1 MSELRKNLSIINSLL
16 SPITR
21 DINKMIKNG
30 EDVDNYIIE
39 DVNFFIQQVTNLQ
52 RKIDDHIE
60 RLNEDS
66 DEDSKEDNTPI
77 LAPEFH
83 SGDEDDDSTP
93 MSQPPMSQPPS
104 KKVPSKK
111 VPSKKVPSK
120 KKLAAMK
127 KIQLYLANNPE
138 TVSQRVARELTD
150 KDTKKG
156 TPKPKS
162 TPKPK
167 KAKATP
173 KPKPSKS
180 VNIKEKGLSGSTKG
194 LTLAQKR
201 LAEAFSK
208 SNR

>member
-21 DINKMIKNG
+21 DINKMITNDDDIG
-30 EDVDNYIIE
+30 DDIIE
-39 DVNFFIQQVTNLQ
+39 DVNFFIQQLTNLQ
-52 RKIDDHIE
+52 RKIDEVSGRFND
-60 RLNEDS
+60 DS
-66 DEDSKEDNTPI
+66 YEDSKEDNTPI
-77 LAPEFH
+77 LAPEFD
-83 SGDEDDDSTP
+83 SGDEDVDSTP
-93 MSQPPMSQPPS
+93 MSQP
-104 KKVPSKK
+104 PSKK

-138 TVSQRVARELTD
+138 TVSQRVARELTE